1 VRFCAHISTKHDGER
16 NRRSIPY
23 QLANLDLYKAKSD
36 VGREV
41 KDPAADA
48 NN

>member
-1 VRFCAHISTKHDGER
+1 
-16 NRRSIPY
+16 
-23 QLANLDLYKAKSD
+23 LADLDLYKAKSD

>member
-1 VRFCAHISTKHDGER
+1 MANATVRAFPTSWPT
-16 NRRSIPY
+16 
-23 QLANLDLYKAKSD
+23 LDQYKAKSD
-36 VGREV
+36 AGREV